1 MPQSHR
7 TPWTARFAR
16 LCRNHWRTIVVCLA
30 LIVLIAIL
38 QDVLFSDIV
47 RMDQLAYWLVVLHMR
62 TDWLT
67 PVMTSVTNLAAPV
80 PLLVM
85 LVIVAAFAPGRRP
98 GWCCALNLVLVVALN
113 ELLKHIVHRPRPDG
127 FRLIS
132 EVGYSFPS
140 GHSMVSMAFFGLLV
154 WMIWRYERD
163 RTMRVLWSLFF
174 GAVIFMVGF
183 SRIYLGVHY
192 ASDVVA
198 GFCVSLVWL
207 AFYTRVVAPLFLPKP
222 ANPRHSSALA
232 ARIAPPRPTCHPRQS
247 TGARRGAAERAARP
261 AAPRVRRVPAAA
273 YTPMKNQGLDA
284 WASLRGSWM
293 TWGSST
299 RPSRTQSLAMVGP
312 RLVRGSVGLPG
323 LMSHAPG
330 SSSTAWG
337 RESSSEPSW
346 SAVTFTWSP
355 TVRPRRRRSTWPP
368 SGERS
373 MEGRWV

>member
-38 QDVLFSDIV
+38 EEVLFSDIV

-113 ELLKHIVHRPRPDG
+113 ELLKYIVHRPRPDG

-232 ARIAPPRPTCHPRQS
+232 ARIAPEK
-247 TGARRGAAERAARP
+247 A
-261 AAPRVRRVPAAA
+261 
-273 YTPMKNQGLDA
+273 
-284 WASLRGSWM
+284 
-293 TWGSST
+293 T
-299 RPSRTQSLAMVGP
+299 RPDPAMDTAMWNTTPDVPPAPKHRRTE
-312 RLVRGSVGLPG
+312 RG
-323 LMSHAPG
+323 
-330 SSSTAWG
+330 
-337 RESSSEPSW
+337 R
-346 SAVTFTWSP
+346 
-355 TVRPRRRRSTWPP
+355 
-368 SGERS
+368 
-373 MEGRWV
+373 